1 MTTYPFDPTGTA
13 TTNLVTNEP
22 HVLAANQ
29 ASDYFFIIP
38 EMAPFFR
45 ESLVVIHQP
54 SGRTMVQGQDYV
66 CSARFHDAS
75 MAIGK
80 AIYGAI
86 SFFDRSLMGVAQLRY
101 QTLGGDWTVDSDQI
115 TQILSN
121 AAFNPRTTSWDQ
133 VANIPYAFPVIDHP
147 WNLDDMVGAQE
158 LVGAINGIRDTIAAK
173 YAADGESDAI
183 NLAANLAAMQMQLSW
198 LTELIRAVATNAGQP
213 LTNGNNTTL
222 LTSINN
228 IVTNKVIE
236 INNVSMGRAK
246 NFFFAQG

>member
-38 EMAPFFR
+38 KMAPFFR

-101 QTLGGDWTVDSDQI
+101 QTLGGDWTVNSDLI

-121 AAFNPRTTSWDQ
+121 TAFNPRTTSWDQ
-133 VANIPYAFPVIDHP
+133 VANLPHAFPVIDHE
-147 WNLDDMVGAQE
+147 WELDDMVGASE
-158 LVGAINGIRDTIAAK
+158 VVTALNGIRDAIAAQ
-173 YAADGESDAI
+173 AAHIPTVD
-183 NLAANLAAMQMQLSW
+183 AANDAAAAAAGVPIGGYYRTGSAIK
-198 LTELIRAVATNAGQP
+198 IRV
-213 LTNGNNTTL
+213 
-222 LTSINN
+222 
-228 IVTNKVIE
+228 V
-236 INNVSMGRAK
+236 
-246 NFFFAQG
+246 